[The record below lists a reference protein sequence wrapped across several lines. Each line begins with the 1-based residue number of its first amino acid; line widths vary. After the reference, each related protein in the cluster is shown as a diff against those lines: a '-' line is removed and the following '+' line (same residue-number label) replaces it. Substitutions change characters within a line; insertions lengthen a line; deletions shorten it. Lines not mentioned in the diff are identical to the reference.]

1 MRKGRISILV
11 GNPDFFRYSGR
22 SLLKAS
28 PRPAAALSCVHLP
41 PTSGLPFLSSSGS
54 PEGSWQSKLATPGP
68 SRPLHTTGLHPPQGL
83 ASLSADGPRLA
94 PALLPHLCS
103 SVTFSMTLWSL
114 RLTNNPS
121 PAFVSLTLL
130 FFFFLKLI
138 LYNIYLCLCYLSLKA
153 GTLSGSLLGGPKALI
168 SLFCSSPTWG
178 HLSLSTSKLPLFKE
192 VTNHLCEVLSDSP
205 GGQCLSSW
213 GPLTPPDHVSSDHL
227 GLETGDS

>member
-1 MRKGRISILV
+1 MKVQDRKGWCERLLRGVHTQTLVRKGRISILV

-28 PRPAAALSCVHLP
+28 LRPAAALSCVHLP

-130 FFFFLKLI
+130 FFFFL
-138 LYNIYLCLCYLSLKA
+138 N
-153 GTLSGSLLGGPKALI
+153 
-168 SLFCSSPTWG
+168 LFYIT
-178 HLSLSTSKLPLFKE
+178 STCVYATCPLVNLEFVQE
-192 VTNHLCEVLSDSP
+192 
-205 GGQCLSSW
+205 QRR
-213 GPLTPPDHVSSDHL
+213 LTQ
-227 GLETGDS
+227 

>member
-1 MRKGRISILV
+1 MHTQTLVRKGRISILV

-94 PALLPHLCS
+94 PALLPHLSLLKCNLLNGTL
-103 SVTFSMTLWSL
+103 VTASNQQSL
-114 RLTNNPS
+114 PS
-121 PAFVSLTLL
+121 ICVPNSA
-130 FFFFLKLI
+130 FFLKKTYFI
-138 LYNIYLCLCYLSLKA
+138 
-153 GTLSGSLLGGPKALI
+153 
-168 SLFCSSPTWG
+168 
-178 HLSLSTSKLPLFKE
+178 
-192 VTNHLCEVLSDSP
+192 
-205 GGQCLSSW
+205 
-213 GPLTPPDHVSSDHL
+213 
-227 GLETGDS
+227 